1 MIYLLLIPLTPN
13 QTEKYEFLSFLL
25 LNLLPAINLSC
36 LSGWGTF
43 QLNPQLLVD
52 NSCGFG
58 WGVLHFNGHVILS
71 DGDFIMLNYFS
82 LIFLILIPPPLDCGV
97 ELLPG
102 PVAGSLGNAWPW
114 GGSALDQRIYIQFLI
129 QPSVSTLSVDD
140 MSIWW
145 LWFFI
150 SR

>member
-1 MIYLLLIPLTPN
+1 MI
-13 QTEKYEFLSFLL
+13 L
-25 LNLLPAINLSC
+25 LNLLPTINLQG
-36 LSGWGTF
+36 LLGWGTF

-58 WGVLHFNGHVILS
+58 WCVPHFYWHVTLS
-71 DGDFIMLNYFS
+71 YGDFIMINHL
-82 LIFLILIPPPLDCGV
+82 FLILNAPLSLDCGV

-102 PVAGSLGNAWPW
+102 PVTGFLGNAWPW

-145 LWFFI
+145 VWFFI
-150 SR
+150 SC